1 MTKTIMLSS
10 LFGAV
15 LTLGIGSLKAFEIVT
30 ESRCKTFPDQCSEIE
45 VPTQTAKSVP
55 N

>member
-1 MTKTIMLSS
+1 MTRTLMLSS

-15 LTLGIGSLKAFEIVT
+15 LTLGLGSIKTLEIVT
-30 ESRCKTFPDQCSEIE
+30 ESRCKTFPEQCSDIE
-45 VPTQTAKSVP
+45 VPTKTAKSVP